1 MKITIENGK
10 ETVIN
15 LSGQLDTLTSIDL
28 EKEIAPILQGEVQT
42 VVLNGAELTY
52 ISSAG
57 LRLLLM
63 LQKGMKNKGGSFRLK
78 NIQND
83 IMEILN
89 ITGFSHILEEAVT
102 NVIQYAYPDKK
113 DQDIRIDM
121 SYENKRLTIVIT
133 DTGISFNP
141 LERQEPDLTLSLEE
155 RPIGGLGIYLVKQ
168 LMTEVS
174 YSRSAGKNILTMAKD
189 IC

>member
-63 LQKGMKNKGGSFRLK
+63 LQKGMKNKGGCLSNLFIKFHRIS
-78 NIQND
+78 NI
-83 IMEILN
+83 M
-89 ITGFSHILEEAVT
+89 
-102 NVIQYAYPDKK
+102 
-113 DQDIRIDM
+113 
-121 SYENKRLTIVIT
+121 
-133 DTGISFNP
+133 
-141 LERQEPDLTLSLEE
+141 
-155 RPIGGLGIYLVKQ
+155 
-168 LMTEVS
+168 
-174 YSRSAGKNILTMAKD
+174 
-189 IC
+189 

>member
-63 LQKGMKNKGGSFRLK
+63 LQKGMKNKGGSFPA
-78 NIQND
+78 
-83 IMEILN
+83 
-89 ITGFSHILEEAVT
+89 EE
-102 NVIQYAYPDKK
+102 
-113 DQDIRIDM
+113 
-121 SYENKRLTIVIT
+121 
-133 DTGISFNP
+133 
-141 LERQEPDLTLSLEE
+141 
-155 RPIGGLGIYLVKQ
+155 
-168 LMTEVS
+168 
-174 YSRSAGKNILTMAKD
+174 YSE
-189 IC
+189 

>member
-63 LQKGMKNKGGSFRLK
+63 LQKGMKTK
-78 NIQND
+78 
-83 IMEILN
+83 
-89 ITGFSHILEEAVT
+89 EA
-102 NVIQYAYPDKK
+102 
-113 DQDIRIDM
+113 
-121 SYENKRLTIVIT
+121 
-133 DTGISFNP
+133 
-141 LERQEPDLTLSLEE
+141 LS
-155 RPIGGLGIYLVKQ
+155 G
-168 LMTEVS
+168 
-174 YSRSAGKNILTMAKD
+174 
-189 IC
+189 